1 MKNRM
6 KLVISAALLQAA
18 LLLSGCSAAKDSA
31 AAAEKAAAA
40 GDLDRAEVLFN
51 QAIAQEDDQP
61 LYYAQLGMVCV
72 MQGEYEEAQ
81 SCFDTALQM
90 DGGCTAALRGQ
101 GICKLRQGDAAGA
114 VSSFSEAL
122 AGLRNQKSGTAQ
134 DLLAWRAEASR
145 EAGEL
150 SSAEADC
157 ETLIAAG
164 YHVTDMTLLRGD
176 LALADGDLSSA
187 LETWQKALPEDSG
200 KSKTKNAASVEAE
213 RARVWLHMLQELSDS
228 GADGASDAAAQILQ
242 EAQDSSPQTAEGL
255 CGKGKILLQARD
267 TDGAFACFEQSYN
280 DGNADAGTYLAAC
293 YRKRGTQADYE
304 EACRIYQTLLLN
316 DPDNAQIYA
325 EYAAAK
331 IEQEDYTG
339 AQILITQGKETA
351 DTDELCTLLW
361 NEAVCAER
369 QRDYEEAADLL
380 RQILEKSPEDSEAAE
395 ELSYLESRM

>member
-1 MKNRM
+1 M

-134 DLLAWRAEASR
+134 GGGVPGSR
-145 EAGEL
+145 G
-150 SSAEADC
+150 
-157 ETLIAAG
+157 T
-164 YHVTDMTLLRGD
+164 VLRGSRLRD
-176 LALADGDLSSA
+176 ADRGGIPCHRYDASA
-187 LETWQKALPEDSG
+187 
-200 KSKTKNAASVEAE
+200 
-213 RARVWLHMLQELSDS
+213 R
-228 GADGASDAAAQILQ
+228 
-242 EAQDSSPQTAEGL
+242 
-255 CGKGKILLQARD
+255 
-267 TDGAFACFEQSYN
+267 
-280 DGNADAGTYLAAC
+280 
-293 YRKRGTQADYE
+293 
-304 EACRIYQTLLLN
+304 
-316 DPDNAQIYA
+316 
-325 EYAAAK
+325 
-331 IEQEDYTG
+331 
-339 AQILITQGKETA
+339 
-351 DTDELCTLLW
+351 
-361 NEAVCAER
+361 
-369 QRDYEEAADLL
+369 
-380 RQILEKSPEDSEAAE
+380 
-395 ELSYLESRM
+395 